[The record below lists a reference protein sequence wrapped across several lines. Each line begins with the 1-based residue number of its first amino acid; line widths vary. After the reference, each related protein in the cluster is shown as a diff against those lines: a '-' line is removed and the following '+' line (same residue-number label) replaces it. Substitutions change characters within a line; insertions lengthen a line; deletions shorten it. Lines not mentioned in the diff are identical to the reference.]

1 MVTGKKVVC
10 SGIFCCGIEENLL
23 TSLSMKTI
31 DLVRLFTL
39 AAIWGG
45 SFIFLRILSP
55 VLGPFLTTSLRLL
68 IGGLVLC
75 VYFSS
80 KGLDLEWRKNW
91 RHYLIIGVINSA
103 IPFSL
108 FAYGALYLP
117 ASYEVILNST
127 SPLFGALFSWLWLK
141 DEMTWPKMG
150 GLLLASL
157 GVGFVVDLGETGNL
171 SSSAFSAVIA
181 CLIASSCY
189 ALAGIYIKKFASH
202 IKPISFAGG
211 CQLFAGIILIPL
223 AMSRPMPESVSLAIV
238 LNVLGI
244 SLLCSALAYLLYY
257 QLIADVGPAKALT
270 VTFLMPV
277 FGMIWGALF
286 LRETI
291 TIHMV
296 LGTIL
301 ILTGTWFVVRKIGK

>member
-1 MVTGKKVVC
+1 MPSYSGKKVGVRQKYP
-10 SGIFCCGIEENLL
+10 L
-23 TSLSMKTI
+23 TSLAMKTI

-55 VLGPFLTTSLRLL
+55 VLGPILTTNLRLF

-75 VYFSS
+75 LYFAAT
-80 KGLDLEWRKNW
+80 GFDLEWKKNW
-91 RHYLIIGVINSA
+91 KHYLIIGVINSA

-127 SPLFGALFSWLWLK
+127 SPMFGAVFSWLWLSDK
-141 DEMTWPKMG
+141 MTLPKIG
-150 GLLLASL
+150 GLVLASA
-157 GVGFVVDLGETGNL
+157 GVGMVVDLGSTHMNQNVL
-171 SSSAFSAVIA
+171 SAMIA
-181 CLIASSCY
+181 CLVAASCY
-189 ALAGIYIKKFASH
+189 ALAGVYIKKFASH
-202 IKPISFAGG
+202 IKPLSFAGG
-211 CQLFAGIILIPL
+211 CQLVAGLILIPL
-223 AMSRPMPESVSLAIV
+223 SLANPMPESVSLFIV

-244 SLLCSALAYLLYY
+244 ALLCSAIAYLLYY
-257 QLIADVGPAKALT
+257 QLIADVGPTKALT

-291 TIHMV
+291 TVHMIV
-296 LGTIL
+296 GTVL
-301 ILTGTWFVVRKIGK
+301 ILAGTWFVVKKVKS